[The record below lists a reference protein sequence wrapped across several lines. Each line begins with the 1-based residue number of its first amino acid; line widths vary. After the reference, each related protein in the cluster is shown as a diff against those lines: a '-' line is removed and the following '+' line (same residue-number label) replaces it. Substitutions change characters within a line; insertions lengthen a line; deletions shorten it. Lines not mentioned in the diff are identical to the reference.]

1 MNRQLTITI
10 KPENDKA
17 NLQKRGERKSHI
29 KIMIF
34 SFLVRLRI
42 DKLLSPLVTKNDTL
56 GKITL
61 RHSKCQETSQVI
73 IKMNK
78 SINVRV

>member
-42 DKLLSPLVTKNDTL
+42 DKLLSPLVTKMIL
-56 GKITL
+56 
-61 RHSKCQETSQVI
+61 
-73 IKMNK
+73 
-78 SINVRV
+78 